1 MPTPQHI
8 LDSLNLLSDDTKSLD
23 QIQAGILRLVPRSE
37 VFGVL
42 SSLSVLLESQLLN
55 QSQSLAL
62 CYVLSKHAS
71 VTVNPFFKV
80 LYKKYQQSEGLEKDF
95 LATLFVSSCPKEKSV
110 GEIITNGKLPQVNL
124 DLNALNTEY
133 EHSLKYYSPSIT
145 SLFPDPDVS
154 VQSGKDKE
162 TLSQLFATPIPP
174 PFEPPQKIQ
183 PPILMEPGH
192 DELCFIL
199 PQISFQPLFNP
210 ICQMPL
216 TATTQLRE
224 EDKETLMELL
234 DEEDVTNYVK
244 PKDVME
250 IVESNKDMAIEI
262 LKKIM
267 FNEEGEQYIQI
278 FQTKEITF
286 NTVMTVKELLVK
298 LDKKFC
304 VEFAKKVCNRMI
316 KEKETNKR
324 FVRGVCDF
332 LETFIRM
339 NLVDGNE
346 ANNLYKLLLK

>member
-80 LYKKYQQSEGLEKDF
+80 LKDF

-133 EHSLKYYSPSIT
+133 EHSLKYYSPR
-145 SLFPDPDVS
+145 
-154 VQSGKDKE
+154 
-162 TLSQLFATPIPP
+162 
-174 PFEPPQKIQ
+174 
-183 PPILMEPGH
+183 H

-216 TATTQLRE
+216 SKENVELFKKAATTQLRE

-339 NLVDGNE
+339 NLVDGNGIKDIIISFCENYSNFKE